1 MLADAQRPEMRTGTR
16 SVERFLA
23 RRGARVGMWILA
35 VLATLSAWAPF
46 LANDEPYTIT
56 AADHGAVQRA
66 RRELVPLAESIAES
80 DAQGRRSAAEL
91 RAFEQRV
98 DALESA
104 AGSTAGSTPGST
116 GLHDVRVEL
125 SALRTRDASPASAER
140 LVAAA
145 RDARESLV
153 GRELSATPMRS
164 FPLFASLDGVD
175 VFVALLPI
183 AGACAYV
190 ARRRAKRFD
199 AVARS
204 GASPAHADARRR
216 ASPQR
221 AFLVAGCVAF
231 AIGAIVHFAGSE
243 SPFRAPGALKAAVA
257 SGSLQ
262 VESAIFPPIP
272 FGYAETN
279 LTEAWRPPTW
289 LAIGR
294 MDADGRYVVG
304 RRASEPT
311 AGKLLVRFAEPAFD
325 APSRHVLGTDALGR
339 DVAAR
344 VLWGGRIS
352 LAIGF
357 AAAVLLSVI
366 GMLLGAAAGFFG
378 GRIDASISRTVE
390 VVLCFP
396 AFFLVLCAI
405 AWSDPDVVPIPIAIV
420 LVIAAVGWTS
430 TARLVRA
437 EALRVAASDHV
448 LAARA
453 LGVHPLRVLTRHVL
467 PNSVGPAL
475 IAFGFAAGGA
485 IGVESSLAFL
495 GLGAQVPVPSWG
507 GLVGEA
513 RGADQAWAW
522 IAPGFLVFLAVLAW
536 VLVAESAR
544 EALDPR
550 ASIGGAP

>member
-1 MLADAQRPEMRTGTR
+1 
-16 SVERFLA
+16 
-23 RRGARVGMWILA
+23 MWILA

-66 RRELVPLAESIAES
+66 GRELVPLAESVAQS
-80 DAQGRRSAAEL
+80 DARGRRSEAEL

-98 DALESA
+98 DALAA
-104 AGSTAGSTPGST
+104 AGGDEA
-116 GLHDVRVEL
+116 LQDVRVEL
-125 SALRTRDASPASAER
+125 AALQNLRVELAALRARDASPTSADP
-140 LVAAA
+140 LVVAARSV
-145 RDARESLV
+145 RDALA
-153 GRELSATPMRS
+153 GRELFAAPVRS

-175 VFVALLPI
+175 VVVALLPI
-183 AGACAYV
+183 AAACAFV
-190 ARRRAKRFD
+190 ARRRF
-199 AVARS
+199 
-204 GASPAHADARRR
+204 GA
-216 ASPQR
+216 QR
-221 AFLVAGCVAF
+221 AFVVAGCIAF
-231 AIGAIVHFAGSE
+231 VIGASVQLAANSA
-243 SPFRAPGALKAAVA
+243 PFRAPGALKSAVA

-262 VESAIFPPIP
+262 VESASFPPIP

-279 LTEAWRPPTW
+279 LTEVWRPPTW

-294 MDADGRYVVG
+294 MDVDGRYVVG
-304 RRASEPT
+304 RRASEPS
-311 AGKLLVRFAEPAFD
+311 AGQVHVRFAEPAFD
-325 APSRHVLGTDALGR
+325 APTRHVLGTDALGR

-357 AAAVLLSVI
+357 AAAVLLSAI
-366 GMLLGAAAGFFG
+366 GMLLGAAAGYFG
-378 GRIDASISRTVE
+378 GRVDASISRTIE

-405 AWSDPDVVPIPIAIV
+405 AWSDPDVVPIPFAIV

-437 EALRVAASDHV
+437 EALRVTASDHV

-453 LGVHPLRVLTRHVL
+453 LGLHPWRVLTRHVL
-467 PNSVGPAL
+467 PNSVGPAW

-550 ASIGGAP
+550 ASIGGVA